1 MNSLEWRVTA
11 SLAAIYAVRMLGLFM
26 ILPVFA
32 LYAES
37 LPGYTPALVGL
48 AIGIYGLTQAIF
60 QIPLGMLSDK
70 LGRKPIII
78 GGLMVFALGSAI
90 AALAH
95 SLWVIVLGRAIQ
107 GLGAVAGPTM
117 ALAADLTREENRTRI
132 MAFIGMTIGLSF
144 MGGMILGPIVSQV
157 AGVPGIF
164 WLTVL
169 LAFSGIALII
179 FAVPNPIHPTQHR
192 DAGIIQDYLG
202 KALRNMALLRM
213 NAGVFILHL
222 VMTANFLV
230 LPPLFEHDLGLP
242 RAEHWKVYLPVFA
255 GSFLVA
261 IPLIIMAEK
270 KHQIRL
276 FLLSS
281 TILLI
286 LAEIGMAL
294 GYGHINWLLAAFF
307 LFFVG
312 FNFLEAVQPSL
323 VAKYSDVNT
332 KGTAM
337 GIFSSSQFLG
347 IFAGGSLGGMVNHA
361 FQNTAFATTSVF
373 LFSALVVAIWLLIAW
388 QLPQPTFYTSRL
400 LKLDPK
406 RLNSPELIQRDLMQI
421 AGVKEV
427 AVVTEEGVAYL
438 KVDKAT
444 LDEASLSAFAPT
456 SA

>member
-48 AIGIYGLTQAIF
+48 AIGIYGLSQAIF
-60 QIPLGMLSDK
+60 QIPLGVLSDR
-70 LGRKPIII
+70 LGRKPVII
-78 GGLMVFALGSAI
+78 GGLLVFAIGSAI

-95 SLWVIVLGRAIQ
+95 SLWMIVIGRAIQ

-132 MAFIGMTIGLSF
+132 MAIIGMTIGLSF
-144 MGGMILGPIVSQV
+144 MGGMILGPIISQF

-164 WLTVL
+164 WITML
-169 LAFSGIALII
+169 LALLGIALII
-179 FAVPNPIHPTQHR
+179 LAVPTPEHAVQHR
-192 DAGIIQDYLG
+192 DAGVMKDYLG
-202 KALRNMALLRM
+202 KALKNIALLRM

-230 LPPLFEHDLGLP
+230 LPPIFEHDLGLP
-242 RAEHWKVYLPVFA
+242 RAEHWKVYAPVFA
-255 GSFLVA
+255 GSFLLS
-261 IPLIIMAEK
+261 IPLIIIAEK
-270 KHQIRL
+270 RHKIRT
-276 FLLSS
+276 LLLAS
-281 TILLI
+281 TVTLI
-286 LAEIGMAL
+286 LAEVGMAMS
-294 GYGHINWLLAAFF
+294 YEHIGWLLAAFF

-323 VAKYSDVNT
+323 VAKYSDVST

-347 IFAGGSLGGMVNHA
+347 IFAGGALGGMVNH
-361 FQNTAFATTSVF
+361 TWGTTSVF
-373 LFSALVVAIWLLIAW
+373 IFSAIIVGLWLILAI
-388 QLPQPTFYTSRL
+388 QLPTPTFYTSRL
-400 LKLDPK
+400 LKLDPLLFSDK
-406 RLNSPELIQRDLMQI
+406 ELLRQELLAVR
-421 AGVKEV
+421 GVKEV
-427 AVVTEEGVAYL
+427 AVVAEEGIAYL
-438 KVDKAT
+438 KVDKET
-444 LDEASLSAFAPT
+444 LDEARLRAFSPLEA
-456 SA
+456 

>member
-48 AIGIYGLTQAIF
+48 AIGIYGLSQAIF
-60 QIPLGMLSDK
+60 QIPLGVLSDR
-70 LGRKPIII
+70 LGRKPVII
-78 GGLMVFALGSAI
+78 GGLLVFAIGSAI

-95 SLWVIVLGRAIQ
+95 SLWMIVIGRAIQ

-132 MAFIGMTIGLSF
+132 MAIIGMTIGLSF
-144 MGGMILGPIVSQV
+144 MGGMILGPIISQF

-164 WLTVL
+164 WITML
-169 LAFSGIALII
+169 LALLGIALII
-179 FAVPNPIHPTQHR
+179 LAVPTPEHAVQHR
-192 DAGIIQDYLG
+192 DAGVMKDYLG
-202 KALRNMALLRM
+202 KALKNIALLRM

-230 LPPLFEHDLGLP
+230 LPPIFEHDLGLP
-242 RAEHWKVYLPVFA
+242 RAEHWKVYAPVFA
-255 GSFLVA
+255 GSFLLS
-261 IPLIIMAEK
+261 IPLIIIAEK
-270 KHQIRL
+270 RHKIRT
-276 FLLSS
+276 LLLAS
-281 TILLI
+281 TVTLI
-286 LAEIGMAL
+286 LAEVGMAMS
-294 GYGHINWLLAAFF
+294 YEHIGWLLAAFF

-323 VAKYSDVNT
+323 VAKYSDVST

-347 IFAGGSLGGMVNHA
+347 IFAGGALGGMVNH
-361 FQNTAFATTSVF
+361 TWGTTGVF
-373 LFSALVVAIWLLIAW
+373 IFSAIIVGLWLILAI
-388 QLPQPTFYTSRL
+388 QLPTPTFYTSRL
-400 LKLDPK
+400 LKLDPLLFSDK
-406 RLNSPELIQRDLMQI
+406 ELLRQELLAVR
-421 AGVKEV
+421 GVKEV
-427 AVVTEEGVAYL
+427 AVVAEEGIAYL
-438 KVDKAT
+438 KVDKET
-444 LDEASLSAFAPT
+444 LDEARLRAFSPLEA
-456 SA
+456 

>member
-32 LYAES
+32 LYAET
-37 LPGYTPALVGL
+37 LPDSAPWLVGL
-48 AIGIYGLTQAIF
+48 AIGIYGLSQAIF

-70 LGRKPIII
+70 IGRKPVIV
-78 GGLMVFALGSAI
+78 GGLLVFAAGSMV

-95 SLWVIVLGRAIQ
+95 SLWLIVIGRAIQ
-107 GLGAVAGPTM
+107 GMGAVAGPTM

-132 MAFIGMTIGLSF
+132 MAVIGMTIGLSF
-144 MGGMILGPIVSQV
+144 MGGMILGPFVSQY

-164 WLTVL
+164 WLTML
-169 LAFSGIALII
+169 LALSGIALVLLV
-179 FAVPNPIHPTQHR
+179 VPTPVRSTQHR
-192 DAGIIQDYLG
+192 DAGIIKGYLG
-202 KALRNMALLRM
+202 KALGNVSLLRM

-230 LPPLFEHDLGLP
+230 LPPIFEHDLGLP
-242 RAEHWKVYLPVFA
+242 RIEHWKVYLPVFA

-261 IPLIIMAEK
+261 IPLIILAEK
-270 KHQIRL
+270 KHQIRV
-276 FLLSS
+276 LLLGS
-281 TILLI
+281 TVALI
-286 LAEIGMAL
+286 LAEVGMAL
-294 GYGHINWLLAAFF
+294 GHTHIAWLLAAFF

-323 VAKYSDVNT
+323 VAKYSDVTT

-347 IFAGGSLGGMVNHA
+347 IFAGGSLGGLINYHWGPTGV
-361 FQNTAFATTSVF
+361 FA
-373 LFSALVVAIWLLIAW
+373 FSAVIVGMWLVLAL
-388 QLPQPTFYTSRL
+388 QLPQPTFYTAKV
-400 LKLDPK
+400 LKLDPLLFSDPE
-406 RLNSPELIQRDLMQI
+406 RLQRELLAV

-427 AVVTEEGVAYL
+427 AVVLDEGVAYL
-438 KVDKAT
+438 KYDKAT
-444 LDEASLSAFAPT
+444 LDEAALDAFSAP

>member
-60 QIPLGMLSDK
+60 QIPLGVLSDK
-70 LGRKPIII
+70 VGRKPVII
-78 GGLMVFALGSAI
+78 GGLLVFALGSAI

-144 MGGMILGPIVSQV
+144 MGGMVLGPIVSHF

-164 WLTVL
+164 WLTML

-179 FAVPNPIHPTQHR
+179 LAVPTPIHPTQHR
-192 DAGIIQDYLG
+192 DAGIIQGYLG
-202 KALRNMALLRM
+202 KALHNIALLRM

-230 LPPLFEHDLGLP
+230 LPPIFEHDLGLP
-242 RAEHWKVYLPVFA
+242 RVEHWKVYAPVFA
-255 GSFLVA
+255 GSFLLA
-261 IPLIIMAEK
+261 IPLIIIAEK
-270 KHQIRL
+270 KHQIRQ
-276 FLLSS
+276 LLLGS
-281 TILLI
+281 TIALI
-286 LAEIGMAL
+286 LAELGMAL
-294 GYGHINWLLAAFF
+294 GYGHIAWLIAAFF

-347 IFAGGSLGGMVNHA
+347 IFAGGSLGGLVNH
-361 FQNTAFATTSVF
+361 TYGTVGVF
-373 LFSALVVAIWLLIAW
+373 LFSALVVSLWLVLAW

-406 RLNSPELIQRDLMQI
+406 RLLSPQALQRELMQI
-421 AGVKEV
+421 TGVKEV
-427 AVVTEEGVAYL
+427 AVVAEEGVAYL

-444 LDEASLSAFAPT
+444 LDETGLSAFAPT